1 MAGGGAGSRSGRGDL
16 LPGEDSDEA
25 LVRAVRNGDR
35 DALETLVRRYLR
47 PVHAVAASFFA
58 EPEEV
63 EDTAQETFLRALG
76 ALDLYDS
83 RRPFAPWL
91 YQIARNVARN
101 RLAARARW
109 KLEELPLG
117 GLGGME
123 SPDPGP
129 EVAMERTEA
138 RERVE
143 AGLMRLPEQRRT
155 AFRLVDVEGMS
166 VEETGRIM
174 GLTPGTV
181 RSHVHHARRV
191 LRKALG
197 QYAEAPREGGG

>member
-1 MAGGGAGSRSGRGDL
+1 MAGGGAGSRSGGGDL
-16 LPGEDSDEA
+16 PPGEDSDEA

-76 ALDLYDS
+76 ALDGYDP

-117 GLGGME
+117 GME

-129 EVAMERTEA
+129 EVEMERTEA
-138 RERVE
+138 RDRVV

-155 AFRLVDVEGMS
+155 AFRLVDVEEMS
-166 VEETGRIM
+166 AEDAGRIM

-181 RSHVHHARRV
+181 RSHVHHARRE

-197 QYAEAPREGGG
+197 EYAEAPREGGG